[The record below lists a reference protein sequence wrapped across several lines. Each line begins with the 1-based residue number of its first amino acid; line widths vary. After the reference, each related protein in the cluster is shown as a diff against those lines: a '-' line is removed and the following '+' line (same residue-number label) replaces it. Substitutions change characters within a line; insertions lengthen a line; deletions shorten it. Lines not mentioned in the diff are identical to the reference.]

1 MNKSDN
7 LSLLE
12 VAIEYMTGKKT
23 PQKISKIIED
33 VLSIKGLDADDYD
46 SMAKLYSD
54 ITTSA
59 KFVFCGDDNWD
70 LKERQSLDLWDK
82 DGSYFNNTD
91 DDYEDE
97 IDEDSDETTLADY
110 SLNDDLEEEEKDL
123 DDFDDSDDDE
133 DDDIIDHDEDDD
145 DYLDED
151 KYNDMMD
158 DYEDLY
164 EDD

>member
-12 VAIEYMTGKKT
+12 VAIEYMNGKKT

-33 VLSIKGLDADDYD
+33 VLSIKGLEADDYD

-59 KFVFCGDDNWD
+59 KFVFCGEDEWD

-82 DGSYFNNTD
+82 DGSYFNKDVEDDVVEDDEMTM
-91 DDYEDE
+91 DDYNLDEDEDDVDEVDNDEEDE
-97 IDEDSDETTLADY
+97 IDEDYYSDSDE
-110 SLNDDLEEEEKDL
+110 
-123 DDFDDSDDDE
+123 
-133 DDDIIDHDEDDD
+133 EDDD
-145 DYLDED
+145 DYDED
-151 KYNDMMD
+151 KYNDVMD

-164 EDD
+164 DED